1 MKKKKRGFTLVE
13 LLAVIVILAVI
24 LVIAVPR
31 IMSVI
36 KDAKLGSIESTAKII
51 ASTAESRYES
61 KKALGLEVGTLKCTD
76 VASLSNDY
84 GTCKITFDDN
94 GVATVI
100 VNGKKDGKFNNLAC
114 QGTKDNMTC
123 AEGEISTARKCT
135 TTDTLTNDLK
145 FVDGQYTYRYYLNL
159 KGWIVILTDK
169 TSTEPVTTELCGTI
183 NDKPIVS
190 MNNMFWNSKA
200 ESIDLSSFDTS
211 KVTDMNSM
219 FRESVATE
227 INGLENFD
235 TSSVTDMSQ
244 MFYKSQATS
253 LDLSSFDTSNVT
265 SMSWMFH
272 NSAATEIKGLENF
285 NTSKVTDMSY
295 MFSNTKATTLDLSS
309 FDTSNV
315 TSMVSMFSSSQ
326 ATTLDVSSFDTSN
339 VTNMSNM
346 FSGSFF
352 NQMAATEIKGLE
364 NFNTSKVTNM
374 SNMFSYSKVTTLD
387 LSNFNTSNVTN
398 MASMFAGTN
407 VASLDLSNFDTSK
420 VTNMASMFADTKVTS
435 LDLSSF
441 DTSKVTNMKYMFY
454 NSKATSLDLSSF
466 DTSSVTD
473 MNSMFSSSAATT
485 GYARTQSDADRF
497 NASSSKPSALT
508 FVVKS

>member
-1 MKKKKRGFTLVE
+1 
-13 LLAVIVILAVI
+13 
-24 LVIAVPR
+24 
-31 IMSVI
+31 MSVI
-36 KDAKLGSIESTAKII
+36 KDAKLGSIESTAKLI

-61 KKALGLEVGTLKCTD
+61 KKALGLDVGDLKCTD

-84 GTCKITFDDN
+84 GKCKITFDDN

-100 VNGKKDGKFNNLAC
+100 VNGKKDGKFNNLSC

-123 AEGEISTARKCT
+123 TEGEISTSRKCT
-135 TTDTLTNDLK
+135 TTDTLTNGLK

-159 KGWIVILTDK
+159 KGWIVVLTDK

-211 KVTDMNSM
+211 KVTDMSYM

-227 INGLENFD
+227 IKGLENFD
-235 TSSVTDMSQ
+235 TSNVTNMSN

-272 NSAATEIKGLENF
+272 DSAATEIKGLEKFNTSKVTNMSYMFSDTKVTTLNLSNFDTSNVTDMVYMFSSSKATTLDLSNF
-285 NTSKVTDMSY
+285 NTSKVTSMAS
-295 MFSNTKATTLDLSS
+295 MFSSSKATTLDLSS

-315 TSMVSMFSSSQ
+315 T
-326 ATTLDVSSFDTSN
+326 
-339 VTNMSNM
+339 NMSDM
-346 FSGSFF
+346 FSGSIT
-352 NQMAATEIKGLE
+352 NRMAATEIKGLE

-374 SNMFSYSKVTTLD
+374 ESMFSCSKATSLD

-398 MASMFAGTN
+398 MAGMFSYSN
-407 VASLDLSNFDTSK
+407 VTSLDLSNFDTSN
-420 VTNMASMFADTKVTS
+420 VTNMNSMFSTS
-435 LDLSSF
+435 VATEIKGLENF
-441 DTSKVTNMKYMFY
+441 DTSKVTNMNYMFSQ
-454 NSKATSLDLSSF
+454 SKVTTLNLSSF
-466 DTSSVTD
+466 DTSNVTN
-473 MNSMFSSSAATT
+473 MNMMFASSKATT

-497 NASSSKPSALT
+497 NASSNKPSALT

>member
-1 MKKKKRGFTLVE
+1 MERKKRGFTLVE

-61 KKALGLEVGTLKCTD
+61 KKALGLDVGDLKCTD

-100 VNGKKDGKFNNLAC
+100 VNGKKDGKFNNLSC

-135 TTDTLTNDLK
+135 TTNTLTNGLN
-145 FVDGQYTYRYYLNL
+145 FVDGQYTYTYWSYN
-159 KGWIVILTDK
+159 KGWSVSLASE
-169 TSTEPVTTELCGTI
+169 TSTKPVTTELCGTI
-183 NDKPIVS
+183 NDIPIVDMS
-190 MNNMFWNSKA
+190 YMFAYSAVTNL
-200 ESIDLSSFDTS
+200 DLSSFDTS
-211 KVTDMNSM
+211 KVTKMKGM
-219 FRESVATE
+219 FSESAATE
-227 INGLENFD
+227 IKGLENFD
-235 TSSVTDMSQ
+235 TSNVTNMNE
-244 MFYKSQATS
+244 MFYKSAATS

-265 SMSWMFH
+265 DMSDMFSY
-272 NSAATEIKGLENF
+272 SAATEIKGLENF

-295 MFSNTKATTLDLSS
+295 MFNGSKATSI
-309 FDTSNV
+309 N
-315 TSMVSMFSSSQ
+315 
-326 ATTLDVSSFDTSN
+326 VSSFDTSN
-339 VTNMSNM
+339 VTNMGNM
-346 FSGSFF
+346 FVSTKVTSLDLSGFDTSKVTNMAGMFEGTKVTSLDLSNFNTSKVTNMNSMFAYSAPTSLDVSSFNTSNVTDMSRMF
-352 NQMAATEIKGLE
+352 AGSVTNQIAATEIKGLE

-374 SNMFSYSKVTTLD
+374 SYMFSQSKVTTLD
-387 LSNFNTSNVTN
+387 LSSFDTSNVTN
-398 MASMFAGTN
+398 MNSMFA
-407 VASLDLSNFDTSK
+407 
-420 VTNMASMFADTKVTS
+420 
-435 LDLSSF
+435 
-441 DTSKVTNMKYMFY
+441 Y
-454 NSKATSLDLSSF
+454 
-466 DTSSVTD
+466 
-473 MNSMFSSSAATT
+473 SAATT

-497 NASSSKPSALT
+497 NASSNKPSGLT